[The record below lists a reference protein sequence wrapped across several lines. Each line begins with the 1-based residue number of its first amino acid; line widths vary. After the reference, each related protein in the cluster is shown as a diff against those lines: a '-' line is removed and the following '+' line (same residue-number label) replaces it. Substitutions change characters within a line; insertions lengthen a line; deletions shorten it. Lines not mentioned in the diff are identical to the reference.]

1 MRFLTRRNLKILN
14 WIDGSTSVPI
24 KENIVKIEKLDW
36 KYYKYWNIW
45 KWGLNNFFLRWCNFD
60 DNEMFG
66 DFFFPLYTR
75 YEYLSMFFKNN
86 IYLIRNE
93 DYNLI
98 SVNNCELND

>member
-1 MRFLTRRNLKILN
+1 
-14 WIDGSTSVPI
+14 
-24 KENIVKIEKLDW
+24 
-36 KYYKYWNIW
+36 
-45 KWGLNNFFLRWCNFD
+45 
-60 DNEMFG
+60 MFG

>member
-14 WIDGSTSVPI
+14 WIDGWTSVPI

-66 DFFFPLYTR
+66 DFFSLYTQD
-75 YEYLSMFFKNN
+75 MN
-86 IYLIRNE
+86 IYQCFLKII
-93 DYNLI
+93 YI
-98 SVNNCELND
+98 